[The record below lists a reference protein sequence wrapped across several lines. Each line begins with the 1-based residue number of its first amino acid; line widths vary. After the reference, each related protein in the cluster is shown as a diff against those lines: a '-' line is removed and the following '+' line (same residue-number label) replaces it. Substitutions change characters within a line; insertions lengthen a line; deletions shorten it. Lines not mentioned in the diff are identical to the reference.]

1 MLWAVLV
8 AASNSEFWQ
17 VNVGQVLTVLAVLPG
32 LWAINN
38 SVVNK
43 IKAEA
48 EWKAKI
54 TDQVELLMKSR
65 CPYGECPLRAHVNV
79 SISEAEG

>member
-1 MLWAVLV
+1 MWILLAV
-8 AASNSEFWQ
+8 ASTEFWQ

-54 TDQVELLMKSR
+54 TEEVAMLMKSR

-79 SISEAEG
+79 SIAEEQ